1 MTIAENSSNSLTG
14 KNRGTHVQNNKIQL
28 VCDWNVYRNWTNK
41 RPSSYGPVMQMVY
54 CWRLIEG
61 LVFLNT
67 RSAFLLEKLYPY
79 KML

>member
-41 RPSSYGPVMQMVY
+41 RPSYYGPVM
-54 CWRLIEG
+54 
-61 LVFLNT
+61 
-67 RSAFLLEKLYPY
+67 
-79 KML
+79 